1 MGCFGDSQMNLFFRA
16 LGACTL
22 ACVFSGPLH
31 AVSEVPHGK
40 SEVLTGSVQHE
51 RLFELDREGDRIVTV
66 GDRGLVLR
74 SEDAGKTWVRDNLPD
89 PVAMLGVAIVGDRTV
104 AVGQMGLIYVHSPES
119 GWKKVE
125 SPTQERLLNVAGN
138 NSGRVVAVGAF
149 GAVIMSN
156 DYGDTWTNA
165 QPNWLEIG
173 DADAGG
179 GALTGAAGEP
189 TIYAVQV
196 FDDGTIFIG
205 GELSFIVR
213 SKCGKNWQLV
223 NQAKTSLD
231 EIAPSINSISIRPN
245 GIGFAVGQSGTVLR
259 TRDRG
264 ASWEVLDSSAT
275 ANLLSVTS
283 LDSGEVVAVGMRS
296 TIRSN
301 DGGDSWSSM
310 RSLDF
315 PINWYSGVMSDAAS
329 GEILAVGHSARVVR
343 VRPD

>member
-1 MGCFGDSQMNLFFRA
+1 MKLFYRA

-22 ACVFSGPLH
+22 ACAFAGPLQ
-31 AVSEVPHGK
+31 AVSK
-40 SEVLTGSVQHE
+40 DSQSNSEVLIGSVQHE
-51 RLFELDREGDRIVTV
+51 RLFEIDREGDRIVTV

-74 SEDAGKTWVRDNLPD
+74 SEDGGKSWERDNLPE
-89 PVAMLGVAIVGDRTV
+89 PVAMLGVALVGDSTV
-104 AVGQMGLIYVHSPES
+104 AVGQKGLIYVQSPGS
-119 GWKKVE
+119 GWRQVE

-138 NSGRVVAVGAF
+138 NAGRVVAVGAF
-149 GAVIMSN
+149 GAVIMSK
-156 DYGDTWTNA
+156 DYGETWVNA
-165 QPNWLEIG
+165 QPDWLKIG
-173 DADAGG
+173 EADAGG

-196 FDDGTIFIG
+196 FDDGTIIIG

-223 NQAKTSLD
+223 NQAKTSLE
-231 EIAPSINSISIRPN
+231 EIAPSINSISIRPD

-264 ASWEVLDSSAT
+264 LSWEVADSTAS

-296 TIRSN
+296 TIRSS
-301 DGGDSWSSM
+301 DGGDSWSHM